1 MYKREDILTEARR
14 WVGTPFHHQG
24 RALGVGVDCAGV
36 VAGIAHN
43 LGISDFDRLD
53 YAPIPNKRELEQVLD
68 EHLMA
73 LSLPDPRRVD
83 EPAAVLLMQFAAEPQ
98 HVAILTERDS
108 IIHAYSRVGRCV
120 EHRFA
125 PVWRGRV
132 IKAYRFPGVC

>member
-1 MYKREDILTEARR
+1 MHKRAAIIAEARR
-14 WVGTPFHHQG
+14 WKDTPFHHQG

-36 VAGIAHN
+36 IAGIAHN

-53 YAPIPNKRELEQVLD
+53 YAPIPHKRELEQVLD
-68 EHLMA
+68 AQMVPLKI
-73 LSLPDPRRVD
+73 PDPRQVT
-83 EPAAVLLMQFAAEPQ
+83 EPAAVLLMQFATEPQ
-98 HVAILTERDS
+98 HVAILTESDT

-132 IKAYRFPGVC
+132 IKAYRFPGVR